1 MSKPF
6 VFITGKV
13 DRDGERFLPEGADFS
28 RYNQNPVLLYMHE
41 RGKVIGRV
49 EDIQLVDNAWQ
60 GTPVFDLADEE
71 AAEIARKYDE
81 GFLKGISVWADIIDY
96 SANPALMLP
105 GQVMPTFTK
114 YQILEI
120 SIVDIPCN
128 PDTTAKK
135 YSYKGADIKIKEF
148 KFSTINEAKMLS
160 VKKALKVK
168 DDATESDMLLAVQAL
183 EGTIV
188 EKDATITTL
197 EAKISNMA
205 KEQVKKS
212 AQMLVDSAEAAGK
225 ITAVEKAEF
234 LELAQLEGGYD
245 RVKSILDKKEAY
257 KSITSQLGGGT
268 NGDSKSWEAKKAA
281 RAEWSHT
288 DWAQKDSA
296 GLKFAR
302 ENDKEFY
309 QSLIDSLKK

>member
-6 VFITGKV
+6 IFITGKV
-13 DRDGERFLPEGADFS
+13 DRDGERFLPSGANLI
-28 RYNQNPVLLYMHE
+28 RYKQNPVLLYMHE

-60 GTPVFDLADEE
+60 GTPVFDLNDEE

-81 GFLKGISVWADIIDY
+81 GFLKGISVWADIIEY
-96 SANPALMLP
+96 SSDPALMLP
-105 GQVMPTFTK
+105 GQTMPTFTN

-135 YSYKGADIKIKEF
+135 YSYKGADIKINEF
-148 KFSTINEAKMLS
+148 KFSTINEAKMLN
-160 VKKALKVK
+160 VKKALGL
-168 DDATESDMLLAVQAL
+168 DDEASEAQVLLALQKKEAA
-183 EGTIV
+183 IV
-188 EKDATITTL
+188 EKDATISAL
-197 EAKISNMA
+197 EAKIGDMA

-212 AQMLVDSAEAAGK
+212 AQMLVDSAEAVGK

-234 LELAQLEGGYD
+234 LELAQLEGGFD

-257 KSITSQLGGGT
+257 KSITSQLGGAVS
-268 NGDSKSWEAKKAA
+268 GDSKTWEAKKAA
-281 RAEWSHT
+281 RLDWSHT

>member
-13 DRDGERFLPEGADFS
+13 DRDGERFLPAGADFS

-49 EDIQLVDNAWQ
+49 EDIQLVDDAWQ

-105 GQVMPTFTK
+105 GQAFPTFTN

-135 YSYKGADIKIKEF
+135 YSYKGADIKINEF

-160 VKKALKVK
+160 VKKALGL
-168 DDATESDMLLAVQAL
+168 DDEASEAQVLLALQKKDAA
-183 EGTIV
+183 IV
-188 EKDATITTL
+188 EKDATISTL
-197 EAKISNMA
+197 EAKIGDMA
-205 KEQVKKS
+205 KDQVKKS
-212 AQMLVDSAEAAGK
+212 AQMLVDGAEQAGK

-234 LELAQLEGGYD
+234 LELAQLEGGFD

-257 KSITSQLGGGT
+257 KTITSQLGGAAS
-268 NGDSKSWEAKKAA
+268 GDSKSWEAKKVA

-288 DWAQKDSA
+288 DWAKQDSA
-296 GLKFAR
+296 GLKYAR